1 MKRRSIRALAVLTA
15 LSACGDTP
23 LERATSG
30 AGIGAGSAFVLGASM
45 PWGLAL
51 GAGAG
56 YFSR

>member
-1 MKRRSIRALAVLTA
+1 MTRRSIRTLAVVLTLA
-15 LSACGDTP
+15 ACGDTP
-23 LERATSG
+23 VERSTSG
-30 AGIGAGSAFVLGASM
+30 AGIGAGTALALGASM

>member
-1 MKRRSIRALAVLTA
+1 MKRRIGALAMIAA
-15 LSACGDTP
+15 LAACGETP
-23 LERATSG
+23 VERATSG

-45 PWGLAL
+45 PWGLAI

>member
-1 MKRRSIRALAVLTA
+1 MKERFGALALLAA
-15 LSACGDTP
+15 LAACGDTP
-23 LERATSG
+23 VERTTSG
-30 AGIGAGSAFVLGASM
+30 AGIGAGTALVLGASA